1 MFLARARIFSIF
13 LNFQLCIERFPLN
26 TVLVSCSHTI
36 QSEHCSS
43 HVTRTSAAS
52 NSTAFKS
59 VVALH
64 KPANQG
70 TLFQSRD
77 THQPTREFYK
87 LPYTQFFY
95 KKLKFFPG
103 CQFLNFSRLWPYKII
118 LNQFLNFVIP
128 VLRCVGLKVIDSRL
142 VWVTSLLGFIYW
154 LPNATVRYLKL
165 ILENCSL

>member
-1 MFLARARIFSIF
+1 MQCKERACAEGASANQGSVKSEVSYSRDTPSNQSI
-13 LNFQLCIERFPLN
+13 
-26 TVLVSCSHTI
+26 VLVTWH
-36 QSEHCSS
+36 EP
-43 HVTRTSAAS
+43 AS

-87 LPYTQFFY
+87 LPYTHFFY

-142 VWVTSLLGFIYW
+142 VWVTSLLGFTYW
-154 LPNATVRYLKL
+154 LPNATVHYLKL